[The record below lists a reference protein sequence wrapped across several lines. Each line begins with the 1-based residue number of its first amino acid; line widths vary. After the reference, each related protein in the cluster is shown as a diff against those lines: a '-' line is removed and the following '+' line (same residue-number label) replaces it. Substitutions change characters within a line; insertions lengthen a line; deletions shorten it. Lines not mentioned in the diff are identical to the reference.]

1 MRLKVSIET
10 DIELLHITGKQM
22 VLQDNIVKEYDEFSE
37 EYETI
42 CKEYESLIGYE
53 RYEDK
58 TKFDEELLKILS
70 EDLKNEQLASIDK
83 IMDVIKTVYKN
94 PKQNSGYVQIQTAV
108 VNVDDFSCIRIKNFD
123 VRISK
128 R

>member
-42 CKEYESLIGYE
+42 CKEYESLIGYK
-53 RYEDK
+53 RDEDK
-58 TKFDEELLKILS
+58 TKFDE
-70 EDLKNEQLASIDK
+70 
-83 IMDVIKTVYKN
+83 
-94 PKQNSGYVQIQTAV
+94 
-108 VNVDDFSCIRIKNFD
+108 
-123 VRISK
+123 
-128 R
+128 

>member
-1 MRLKVSIET
+1 MRLKVNIET

-53 RYEDK
+53 RHEDK

-83 IMDVIKTVYKN
+83 IMDVIKTVYKD
-94 PKQNSGYVQIQTAV
+94 PKKNSGYVQIQTAV
-108 VNVDDFSCIRIKNFD
+108 VNVKDFSCIRIKNFD

>member
-1 MRLKVSIET
+1 MKLRVNIDTE
-10 DIELLHITGKQM
+10 IELLHITGKQLI
-22 VLQDNIVKEYDEFSE
+22 LQDNINKEFDEFSE
-37 EYETI
+37 EYATI
-42 CKEYESLIGYE
+42 CKEYESLVGYKRE
-53 RYEDK
+53 ENK
-58 TKFDEELLKILS
+58 TKFDEELLKIVS

-83 IMDVIKTVYKN
+83 IMDVIKTVYKD

-108 VNVDDFSCIRIKNFD
+108 VNVKDFSCIRIKNFD

>member
-37 EYETI
+37 EYATI
-42 CKEYESLIGYE
+42 CEEYESLIGYK
-53 RYEDK
+53 RDEDK

-83 IMDVIKTVYKN
+83 IMDVIKTVYKD
-94 PKQNSGYVQIQTAV
+94 PKKNSGYVQIQTAV
-108 VNVDDFSCIRIKNFD
+108 VNVKDFSCIRIKNFD

>member
-1 MRLKVSIET
+1 VRLKVSIDT
-10 DIELLHITGKQM
+10 DIELLHVTGKQII
-22 VLQDNIVKEYDEFSE
+22 LQDNIVKEYDEFSE

-42 CKEYESLIGYE
+42 CEEYKSLIGYE
-53 RYEDK
+53 RHENK
-58 TKFDEELLKILS
+58 TKFDEELLKILA
-70 EDLKNEQLASIDK
+70 EDLKKEQLAGIDK
-83 IMDVIKTVYKN
+83 IMEVIKTVYKD

-108 VNVDDFSCIRIKNFD
+108 VNVRDFSCIRIKKFD

>member
-37 EYETI
+37 EYATI
-42 CKEYESLIGYE
+42 CKEYESLIGYKRDE
-53 RYEDK
+53 NK
-58 TKFDEELLKILS
+58 TKFDEELLKIVS

-83 IMDVIKTVYKN
+83 IMDVIKTVYKD

-108 VNVDDFSCIRIKNFD
+108 VNVKDFSCIRIKKFD
-123 VRISK
+123 VRISNI
-128 R
+128 

>member
-42 CKEYESLIGYE
+42 CKEYESLIGYK
-53 RYEDK
+53 RDEDK

-83 IMDVIKTVYKN
+83 IMEVIKTVYKN
-94 PKQNSGYVQIQTAV
+94 PETK
-108 VNVDDFSCIRIKNFD
+108 
-123 VRISK
+123 
-128 R
+128 

>member
-37 EYETI
+37 EYATI
-42 CKEYESLIGYE
+42 CKEYESLIGYKRDE
-53 RYEDK
+53 NK
-58 TKFDEELLKILS
+58 TKFDEELLKIVS

-83 IMDVIKTVYKN
+83 IMDVIKTVYKD
-94 PKQNSGYVQIQTAV
+94 PKQNGGYVQIQTAV
-108 VNVDDFSCIRIKNFD
+108 VNVKDFSCIRIKKFD

>member
-37 EYETI
+37 EYATI
-42 CKEYESLIGYE
+42 CKEYESLIGYK
-53 RYEDK
+53 RDEDK
-58 TKFDEELLKILS
+58 TKFDEELLKIIS

-83 IMDVIKTVYKN
+83 IMDVIKTVYKD
-94 PKQNSGYVQIQTAV
+94 PKKNSGYVQIQTAV
-108 VNVDDFSCIRIKNFD
+108 VNVNDFSCIRIKNFD

>member
-37 EYETI
+37 EYTRI
-42 CKEYESLIGYE
+42 CKEYESLIGYKRDE
-53 RYEDK
+53 NK
-58 TKFDEELLKILS
+58 TKFDEELLTKLL
-70 EDLKNEQLASIDK
+70 EDLKTEKLATLDR
-83 IMDVIKTVYKN
+83 IMYVVKQIYAN
-94 PKQNSGYVQIQTAV
+94 PEKNSGYVQIQSAV
-108 VNVDDFSCIRIKNFD
+108 INVKDFSCIRIKKFNTS
-123 VRISK
+123 ISK

>member
-22 VLQDNIVKEYDEFSE
+22 VLQDSIVKEYDEFSE
-37 EYETI
+37 EYATI
-42 CKEYESLIGYE
+42 CEEYESLIGYE
-53 RYEDK
+53 RDENK

-83 IMDVIKTVYKN
+83 IMDVIKTVYKD

-108 VNVDDFSCIRIKNFD
+108 VNVKDFSCIRIKNFD

>member
-83 IMDVIKTVYKN
+83 IMDVIKTVYKK
-94 PKQNSGYVQIQTAV
+94 PETK
-108 VNVDDFSCIRIKNFD
+108 
-123 VRISK
+123 
-128 R
+128 